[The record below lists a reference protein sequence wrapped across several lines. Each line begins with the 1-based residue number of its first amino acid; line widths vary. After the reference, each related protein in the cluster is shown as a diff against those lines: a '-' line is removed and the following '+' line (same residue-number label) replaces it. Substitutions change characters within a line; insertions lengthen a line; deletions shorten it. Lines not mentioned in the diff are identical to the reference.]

1 MELEKNVKIYKPD
14 DSRGFYSTVLLLGEN
29 HPRRIEIH
37 PLRAEKDPVQAAIAS
52 QMKLILQNKHNSCHF
67 YVSAKPKTITIGSLP
82 VLIQKQGSRY
92 LLNGQALNLDEIT
105 NTLARIMYKSCFT
118 NDQGVLMKTM
128 ISYMNMPENVRYVLE
143 NRLPYF
149 FYENFQK
156 IEVRLN
162 VMQIE
167 DDVCAIEISDGVW
180 GEISFKDLN
189 TMCNFYI
196 HGKQRG
202 SWKFISPDDLYF
214 RLIGEEISESSEKV
228 MLEFLKQNRQSD
240 IVEKRAEQL
249 MQDLQKQYPQQ
260 IRIVKGEEGET
271 IMYVRGKGFDW
282 KLTDSKYKS
291 DIQQVSTYVWQ
302 PNGVKSNSETDEVGF
317 SEPIWRGPICI
328 DNMARGSSVGDQ
340 FAARALAL
348 LNDTMTIQVVNTI
361 KRYITANENTYRI
374 DWDEV

>member
-1 MELEKNVKIYKPD
+1 
-14 DSRGFYSTVLLLGEN
+14 
-29 HPRRIEIH
+29 
-37 PLRAEKDPVQAAIAS
+37 
-52 QMKLILQNKHNSCHF
+52 
-67 YVSAKPKTITIGSLP
+67 
-82 VLIQKQGSRY
+82 
-92 LLNGQALNLDEIT
+92 
-105 NTLARIMYKSCFT
+105 
-118 NDQGVLMKTM
+118 MKTM

-260 IRIVKGEEGET
+260 IKIVEGEEGET

-302 PNGVKSNSETDEVGF
+302 PNSVKSNSETDVIGF

-361 KRYITANENTYRI
+361 KRYIIANENAYRI
-374 DWDEV
+374 DWNEV

>member
-14 DSRGFYSTVLLLGEN
+14 DTREFYSTVLLLGDN
-29 HPRRIEIH
+29 HPSRIEIH
-37 PLRAEKDPVQAAIAS
+37 PSRALKDPMQGAIAS
-52 QMKLILQNKHNSCHF
+52 ELKLILQGKHNRCWFS
-67 YVSAKPKTITIGSLP
+67 VSAKPKTITIGNLP
-82 VLIQKQGSRY
+82 ILIQKQGSRY
-92 LLNGQALNLDEIT
+92 LLNGQALNLNEIT
-105 NTLARIMYKSCFT
+105 NTLARVMYKSCFT
-118 NDQGVLMKTM
+118 DDQGVLMKTM

-149 FYENFQK
+149 FYENFRK

-167 DDVCAIEISDGVW
+167 DDICAIEISDGVW

-214 RLIGEEISESSEKV
+214 RLIGEQIPESTEKV

-240 IVEKRAEQL
+240 IVEKRAEEL
-249 MQDLQKQYPQQ
+249 MKDLQKQYPQR
-260 IRIVKGEEGET
+260 IKIVKGEEGET

-291 DIQQVSTYVWQ
+291 DIQQVTTYVWQ
-302 PNGVKSNSETDEVGF
+302 PNGVKSNSETSEIEL
-317 SEPIWRGPICI
+317 SEPTWRGPICI

-348 LNDTMTIQVVNTI
+348 LNDKLTIQVVNTI
-361 KRYITANENTYRI
+361 KRYINANENEYRI
-374 DWDEV
+374 DWNEM